1 MKQAYYPRYKFLGQ
15 AQARPKAKRA
25 HLAAAHERE
34 TQPVSKAT
42 RHRSEA
48 TPYQRIRRVHE
59 DPRAHQSYQTD
70 LRQALTHIHDMGAHL
85 AAT

>member
-1 MKQAYYPRYKFLGQ
+1 MKEAYYPRHKLLGQ
-15 AQARPKAKRA
+15 AQASPKAKRA

-34 TQPVSKAT
+34 TQPISKAT
-42 RHRSEA
+42 RHRSVA
-48 TPYQRIRRVHE
+48 TPSRQIRRVHE